1 MMRDSK
7 DVSLGGEESPIKT
20 RSLQVATGDEEEEEE
35 LPSNAE
41 EANAPSMDM
50 NDIINNI
57 NDDK

>member
-20 RSLQVATGDEEEEEE
+20 RSLQVATGDEEEEE